1 MAGPDG
7 PPMNTRERRMAGR
20 MEGKVALI
28 SGGASGLGAAQATL
42 FTREGAAVMIG
53 DLQEAM
59 GAELAATI
67 TGDGGRAQFIRLD
80 VTSSASW
87 NAAVAAT
94 VGAFG
99 KLTTLVNNAGI
110 FHPGGVE
117 AETEEGWA
125 KMIAVNQTGPF
136 LGMKAAAPEL
146 LKTGNAAIVN
156 ISSLYGLI
164 GSPDAISYHASKA
177 AVRVMSKGT
186 ALEFARRGIRVNT
199 IFPGQIRTPI
209 LGDITPE
216 QDAAIKASIPMG
228 EVGDPMDI
236 AHGSLYLAS
245 DEAKYVSGAEL
256 WIDGGWYAAC

>member
-1 MAGPDG
+1 MVHRLA
-7 PPMNTRERRMAGR
+7 
-20 MEGKVALI
+20 GKVALI
-28 SGGASGLGAAQATL
+28 SGAASGLGEAQASL
-42 FTREGAAVMIG
+42 FAQEGAQVVVA
-53 DLQEAM
+53 DLQE
-59 GAELAATI
+59 EL
-67 TGDGGRAQFIRLD
+67 GRAVAARIASAGGSAMFIRLD
-80 VTSSASW
+80 VTSSGSWASAVR
-87 NAAVAAT
+87 AAVAT
-94 VGAFG
+94 YG

-117 AETEEGWA
+117 AESEEGWSR
-125 KMIAVNQTGPF
+125 MIAINQTGPF
-136 LGMKAAAPEL
+136 LGMKAAVPEL

-156 ISSLYGLI
+156 ISSLYGLV

>member
-1 MAGPDG
+1 MAD
-7 PPMNTRERRMAGR
+7 RMK
-20 MEGKVALI
+20 GKVSLI

-42 FTREGAAVMIG
+42 FAREGASVMIG
-53 DLQEAM
+53 DLQEEL
-59 GAELAATI
+59 GARTVEAIKAEGGTAA
-67 TGDGGRAQFIRLD
+67 FVRLD
-80 VTSSASW
+80 VTSAASW
-87 NAAVAAT
+87 AAAVQAT
-94 VGAFG
+94 VDAYG

-117 AETEEGWA
+117 TETEEGWA
-125 KMIAVNQTGPF
+125 RMIAVNQTGPF
-136 LGMKAAAPEL
+136 LGMKAAVPEL
-146 LKTGNAAIVN
+146 LKTGNASIVN

-164 GSPDAISYHASKA
+164 GSPDALAYHASKA

-186 ALEFARRGIRVNT
+186 ALEFARKGIRVNT

-209 LGDITPE
+209 LGDITEE
-216 QDAAIKASIPMG
+216 QDVAIKASIPMG

-245 DEAKYVSGAEL
+245 DDAKYVSGAEL